1 MTAKNTKAFVLVY
14 HFEGQ
19 ERRDTVGRWPEWSV
33 AAAWERAKG
42 WKRGLTLG
50 IDPRGKPPAPAT
62 DTLKA
67 RAEQYLADPRA
78 KRTKRPLRPST
89 VRTYRR
95 ALRQYAAPLH
105 DRPLQEIR
113 RREVAELLDKIN
125 QTRGPSTAMLTR
137 TALGRLYTWAMA
149 RDYAEHS
156 PVAATE
162 GWQGG
167 KRGRTMTDDE
177 LRLIWLGPGCS
188 DAEPGR
194 SDYNFAV
201 QLLLRLGLRPQ
212 EASGLSTDEVNGD
225 VLELPGDRTKS
236 GAPLLLP
243 LPHQVRRDLDAWL
256 RTEGRKLYFG
266 KTGAKGFGNGT
277 WADGKRALDQR
288 IAQINAERRLGRPL
302 SKGEKPQKSDFLPA
316 WQHRDLRRTVET
328 RLAKLGVRQE
338 IINRLL
344 NHAIGSITT
353 VYNQYE
359 YFDEKREASQKWSDE
374 LDRIVGEPA
383 PRSDQ
388 PDHSADELAPDK
400 VVPDDGP
407 ALSSSAGARLG
418 TSTPNVGRS
427 DRLPRFTSSRT
438 HGWTRAMARPPGSSP
453 YDDADRELVVAMEI
467 LVVTGVARDMFA
479 AARMLQDR
487 APGSPHGD
495 ARRKRLRDKYRR
507 YVREHGPEAL
517 RAEAL
522 ATLKDPERRAA
533 GGPAAAADR
542 PQGCRGQ
549 HAAHPRLYAR
559 ASEEHRSPPAS
570 GERGGRTGSLCTR
583 DRAAAPR
590 D

>member
-1 MTAKNTKAFVLVY
+1 MTAKNTKACVLVY

-19 ERRDTVGRWPEWSV
+19 ERRDTIGRWPEWTV
-33 AAAWERAKG
+33 GAAWERAKD

-149 RDYAEHS
+149 RDYAEYS

-167 KRGRTMTDDE
+167 KRSRTMADDE
-177 LRLIWLGPGCS
+177 LRLIWLATAEPGRS

-201 QLLLRLGLRPQ
+201 RLLLRLGLRPQ
-212 EASGLSTDEVNGD
+212 EASGLSTDEVKDD
-225 VLELPGDRTKS
+225 VLELPGDRTKNWLS
-236 GAPLLLP
+236 LLLP
-243 LPHQVRRDLDAWL
+243 LPHQVRRDLGAWH
-256 RTEGRKLYFG
+256 RTEGRKFYFG
-266 KTGAKGFGNGT
+266 KTGDKGFGNGT
-277 WADGKRALDQR
+277 WADGKRALDLR

-302 SKGEKPQKSDFLPA
+302 AKGEKPEKSDFLPA

-353 VYNQYE
+353 VYNQHEYYE
-359 YFDEKREASQKWSDE
+359 EKKAALQRWSDE

-383 PRSDQ
+383 PGSDQ
-388 PDHSADELAPDK
+388 PDHSADEPASDN
-400 VVPDDGP
+400 VVQM
-407 ALSSSAGARLG
+407 
-418 TSTPNVGRS
+418 T
-427 DRLPRFTSSRT
+427 
-438 HGWTRAMARPPGSSP
+438 
-453 YDDADRELVVAMEI
+453 
-467 LVVTGVARDMFA
+467 
-479 AARMLQDR
+479 
-487 APGSPHGD
+487 
-495 ARRKRLRDKYRR
+495 ARR
-507 YVREHGPEAL
+507 
-517 RAEAL
+517 
-522 ATLKDPERRAA
+522 
-533 GGPAAAADR
+533 
-542 PQGCRGQ
+542 
-549 HAAHPRLYAR
+549 
-559 ASEEHRSPPAS
+559 
-570 GERGGRTGSLCTR
+570 
-583 DRAAAPR
+583 
-590 D
+590 